1 MKINMVIVISVIQV
15 VNNVLVLLIFNV
27 QLVIMANKIKMMVI
41 NIREDVTKIIVQVQH
56 IIVIHNQ
63 DVNNVINIVD
73 NANLEVLVKNVVRI
87 LYIGIVHVFNIV
99 LQILIIVK
107 VDNNVVLVQDIIV
120 IVLNVIK
127 LVVHVV

>member
-1 MKINMVIVISVIQV
+1 MKINTDIVISVIQV
-15 VNNVLVLLIFNV
+15 VNNVLVLLIFNA
-27 QLVIMANKIKMMVI
+27 QLVIMINKIKMMVI
-41 NIREDVTKIIVQVQH
+41 NMRVDVTKIIAQVQH

-87 LYIGIVHVFNIV
+87 LFIGIVHVYNIV

-107 VDNNVVLVQDIIV
+107 IDNNVVLVQDIIV

-127 LVVHVV
+127 LVVHDV

>member
-1 MKINMVIVISVIQV
+1 MKINTDIVISVIQV

-41 NIREDVTKIIVQVQH
+41 NMRVDVTKIIAQVQH

-73 NANLEVLVKNVVRI
+73 NVNLEVLVKNVVRI
-87 LYIGIVHVFNIV
+87 LFIGIVHVFNIV
-99 LQILIIVK
+99 LPILIIVK

-127 LVVHVV
+127 LVVHDV